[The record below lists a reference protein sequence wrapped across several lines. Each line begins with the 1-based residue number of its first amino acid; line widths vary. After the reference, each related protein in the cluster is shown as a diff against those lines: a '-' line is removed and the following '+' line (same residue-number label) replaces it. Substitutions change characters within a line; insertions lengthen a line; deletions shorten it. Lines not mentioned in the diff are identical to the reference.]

1 MHSITRRFIKKA
13 WRMKIHESVIVITA
27 ASTPIGRAMALHFA
41 QLGASLALID
51 QDKHALNTIHQACLS
66 IQPNC
71 HAFALNTDKKE
82 DDVIDLFDQI
92 MHSMNRIDVLIN
104 TASGE
109 PFPPLFGKGSTD
121 QFCHSLNKIGMNFFA
136 FVKQAAEQMRSQNH
150 AGVIINLVLDR
161 SINTPPDPLH
171 SAMYYDGTKALIL
184 GLTHSWAEELA
195 EFNIR
200 VGGIV
205 PLDIPLGTSNRD
217 SQQRQYDWV
226 RNAEYIVCN
235 DSFNGRLLESAL

>member
-1 MHSITRRFIKKA
+1 
-13 WRMKIHESVIVITA
+13 MKIHESVIIITA

-51 QDKHALNTIHQACLS
+51 RDKQALNTIHQACLS

-71 HAFALNTDKKE
+71 AAFVLNDEKKE
-82 DDVIDLFDQI
+82 NGVIDIFNQI
-92 MHSMNRIDVLIN
+92 IHSFHRIDVLIN
-104 TASGE
+104 TASAE

-121 QFCHSLNKIGMNFFA
+121 QFCHSLNKIGLNFFA
-136 FVKQAAEQMRSQNH
+136 FVKQAAEQMRAQEH
-150 AGVIINLVLDR
+150 AGVILNLVLDR
-161 SINTPPDPLH
+161 EKNTQDSSLNP
-171 SAMYYDGTKALIL
+171 AMYYDGTKALIS

-205 PLDIPLGTSNRD
+205 PLDIPIGASGRD
-217 SQQRQYDWV
+217 KQQRQYDWV